1 MATSSIQA
9 FGGSAMNGG
18 VNINDVRKLIF
29 YHNNEHVP
37 FAVYDPINDN
47 ADTQVSVQ
55 QVPDERL
62 VPQLN
67 VNYNGDVLMCYGT
80 PNPVRIWM
88 PIVMCSGGS
97 GGQGVDQFMAARLN
111 AVGAFGT
118 AGNCQL
124 ATEYDLSHNKV
135 KFQTKVGRFDNNP
148 FVGDVLPRVIEQYTV
163 WPNEQNLL
171 TKSIDGKPYPICD
184 FECETY
190 DLADM
195 LSDPSSAEE
204 YNDPM
209 MAWRRVYVD
218 RDLSVKGFVI
228 FDRFNGNGDGTIGAI
243 YEVTGD
249 HTVGLYGSGDFTES
263 LIGKLDPDALC
274 RTSIVHMNNIVAPTY
289 YAHQFMYDDGTFAL
303 ESGKN
308 YLFPAISK
316 ADNHNTDQGCGMV
329 FYKHAWPVT
338 PSTEKWY
345 APAYGDPYIDQGGSF
360 FKAQVLQLILEDNTR
375 IFI

>member
-29 YHNNEHVP
+29 YHNNEHTP
-37 FAVYDPINDN
+37 FAVYDPINDDD
-47 ADTQVSVQ
+47 DTAVSVEQ
-55 QVPDERL
+55 TPEDRL
-62 VPQLN
+62 VPPLHP
-67 VNYNGDVLMCYGT
+67 VYDGHVVMCLGSQ
-80 PNPVRIWM
+80 NPRRLWM
-88 PIVMCSGGS
+88 PIVMHSESDGP
-97 GGQGVDQFMAARLN
+97 QGVDQYAAARLN

-118 AGNCQL
+118 TGNCQL
-124 ATEYDLSHNKV
+124 ATEYDLTHGIV

-148 FVGDVLPRVIEQYTV
+148 FVGDVLPRVIEQYTKTPYPKV
-163 WPNEQNLL
+163 LL
-171 TKSIDGKPYPICD
+171 NKSIDGKPYPICD

-195 LSDPSSAEE
+195 LANPADDEE
-204 YNDPM
+204 YSDPM
-209 MAWRRVYVD
+209 MAWRRIYVD
-218 RDLSVKGFVI
+218 RDLSVKGFVV

-263 LIGKLDPDALC
+263 RIGTLDPDALC

-289 YAHQFMYDDGTFAL
+289 YAHQFMYDDGTFTL
-303 ESGKN
+303 ESGKT

-316 ADNHNTDQGCGMV
+316 ADNHNTDGGCGMV

-338 PSTEKWY
+338 PSTEKWC
-345 APAYGDPYIDQGGSF
+345 APAYGDPIIDQVGSF
-360 FKAQVLQLILEDNTR
+360 FKAQVLQLILEDDTR